1 MCLNEI
7 CSRVQAGRQAL
18 SDMFPIK
25 NGMKQDD
32 ALLSMFPEDKPT
44 RFETCTRHQKL
55 NINSENCAFHWFVLY
70 NYLGDQIKKN
80 GMGRKCSMYGGGG
93 FGVEI

>member
-1 MCLNEI
+1 
-7 CSRVQAGRQAL
+7 
-18 SDMFPIK
+18 
-25 NGMKQDD
+25 MKQDD

-44 RFETCTRHQKL
+44 WFETCTRHQKL
-55 NINSENCAFHWFVLY
+55 NINSENCAFRWVVLY

-93 FGVEI
+93 VLVWKSKGKRPLGKTQA

>member
-1 MCLNEI
+1 
-7 CSRVQAGRQAL
+7 
-18 SDMFPIK
+18 
-25 NGMKQDD
+25 MKQDD

-44 RFETCTRHQKL
+44 WFETCTRHQKL
-55 NINSENCAFHWFVLY
+55 NINSENCAFRWFVLY

-93 FGVEI
+93 FWCGNLRERDHLGRPRHRWEENSKLDLK